1 MEFTVHEP
9 PPQLADSV
17 KAIWCARGTKQE
29 FEAPEPIVPDGCVE
43 VIFNLGERF
52 INADAGDLQPR
63 DLLAGQMT
71 RPVIALP
78 TGDVDLI
85 GVRFKTGRAG
95 AALRVPMAELQDQLI
110 AASDVVSGLDRIAG
124 DLRGVAQDDR
134 LNHLA
139 RSLGERL
146 APIDADSLSAVDHA
160 LAIIGAMRGQR
171 RDRTR
176 CSTRWHHA
184 PATGAAF
191 PRARGRRRK
200 APRADH
206 PRADGVAVA
215 ASATV
220 DERRRDRRRM
230 RLQRSSAPD
239 PRMPAAYRPDAPATQ
254 DDGAIAGGLDAR
266 SGRTRSARSA

>member
-1 MEFTVHEP
+1 MEFSFHEP

-29 FEAPEPIVPDGCVE
+29 FDAPEPIVPDGCVE
-43 VIFNLGERF
+43 IIFNLGERF

-110 AASDVVSGLDRIAG
+110 AASDVVSGLDRIAD

-134 LNHLA
+134 LESPGAVA
-139 RSLGERL
+139 RRAARADRRGLCSAPSITPSRSSAPCAATSRSNASPDASASRAGTSNGSSASTSAL
-146 APIDADSLSAVDHA
+146 AP
-160 LAIIGAMRGQR
+160 
-171 RDRTR
+171 
-176 CSTRWHHA
+176 STSPGSPRA
-184 PATGAAF
+184 FGVGAA
-191 PRARGRRRK
+191 
-200 APRADH
+200 
-206 PRADGVAVA
+206 A
-215 ASATV
+215 AAAG
-220 DERRRDRRRM
+220 DERRRDRGRM
-230 RLQRSSAPD
+230 RLQRSGAPD
-239 PRMPAAYRPDAPATQ
+239 PRMPAADRPDAAAPQ

-266 SGRTRSARSA
+266 SRGTRSARSA